1 MLNDKKIEKKIEV
14 ECRKITIILED
25 RKITV
30 KAEDRKI
37 TLKTGR

>member
-1 MLNDKKIEKKIEV
+1 MLNDKKNFKKIEV